1 MSTKPGTL
9 PALTGLRIVGALWVA
24 SFHFRSDFFRAWP
37 RLDFLE
43 PIFSVGYF
51 GVPLFFTLSGFLIWH
66 NYGSADLLSPRQSG
80 KFLWRRFARLWPVN
94 LLSQVIAIP
103 LIVWAV
109 VVKDYWGAP
118 IPDWYSVQ
126 GWLSSAFMI
135 QEFFSPEQYYPWNQP
150 AWSLSGEMAAY
161 FVFPIL
167 TFLILQSRIQRM
179 KYSGVLTIVAFTGS
193 YLLLANI
200 RYFPYSWLVYLI
212 SIFIFGVLIRLG
224 GIPKGKLR
232 YLAATAQVL
241 APIAII
247 WICYTGN
254 LNFMNLLLAVW
265 VWSLSVD
272 LGFVARFFS
281 KPTMIVAGS
290 ASYSLYMLHWLVFG
304 YISVF
309 VASLDIQN
317 IWLLKLITLFTL
329 GVLGLVSWAC
339 WKYFEIPNRRR
350 MNRYFERL
358 WPLAHSIPEGS

>member
-1 MSTKPGTL
+1 MGSSSK
-9 PALTGLRIVGALWVA
+9 GLLG
-24 SFHFRSDFFRAWP
+24 SPYP
-37 RLDFLE
+37 RLVLSTRLVIKRVYD
-43 PIFSVGYF
+43 P
-51 GVPLFFTLSGFLIWH
+51 GVFFTRTVLPLESASMVTQWRD
-66 NYGSADLLSPRQSG
+66 GSL
-80 KFLWRRFARLWPVN
+80 
-94 LLSQVIAIP
+94 
-103 LIVWAV
+103 
-109 VVKDYWGAP
+109 
-118 IPDWYSVQ
+118 
-126 GWLSSAFMI
+126 
-135 QEFFSPEQYYPWNQP
+135 
-150 AWSLSGEMAAY
+150 